1 MIRQQS
7 YLTYAAR
14 HTNGLVSRVATD
26 YLPAAPAEGRGW
38 QADAVASYQA
48 ALDQERPLAT
58 TLAARIYTL
67 SGRVV
72 SPEAVFVDHEAGRAA
87 VVVDG
92 VTFRMRAGQVVIL
105 RSCVECGLGHIESAP
120 LATRADLGYALSAW
134 EPRHPGCEEEDPA
147 NWLEI

>member
-14 HTNGLVSRVATD
+14 HTHGLAGRVATG
-26 YLPAAPAEGRGW
+26 YLPAEARDW
-38 QADAVASYQA
+38 QTDVVGSYQA
-48 ALDQERPLAT
+48 MLDQQRPLAAA
-58 TLAARIYTL
+58 LAARIYTL
-67 SGRVV
+67 TGRVV
-72 SPEAVFVDHEAGRAA
+72 VPEAIFVDDEAGRAA

-105 RSCVECGLGHIESAP
+105 RACVECGLGHIESAP
-120 LATRADLGYALSAW
+120 LATRADVGDALSAW

-147 NWLEI
+147 NWLES